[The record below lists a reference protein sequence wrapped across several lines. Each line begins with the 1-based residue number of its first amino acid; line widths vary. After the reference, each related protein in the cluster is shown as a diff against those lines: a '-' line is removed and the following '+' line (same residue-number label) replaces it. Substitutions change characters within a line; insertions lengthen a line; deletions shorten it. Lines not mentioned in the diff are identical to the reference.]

1 MANTF
6 KLEVVTP
13 QRRLLS
19 LEVEEMKAPG
29 QEGEFGVL
37 AGHTP
42 FLTVL
47 KPGEIVYKAGAETG
61 VLAVSRGY
69 AEVLPEKTTVL
80 VDYALPE
87 SEIDADKAKADAQ
100 AAEDALKAMTQEDP
114 SYQLTLDKLEYA
126 NARLRVK
133 EGLKG

>member
-47 KPGEIVYKAGAETG
+47 KPGEIVYKSGAETG

-114 SYQLTLDKLEYA
+114 AYQMTLDRLEYA

>member
-47 KPGEIVYKAGAETG
+47 KPGEIVYKSGAETG

>member
-1 MANTF
+1 
-6 KLEVVTP
+6 
-13 QRRLLS
+13 
-19 LEVEEMKAPG
+19 MKAPG

-47 KPGEIVYKAGAETG
+47 KPGEIVYKSGAETG

-87 SEIDADKAKADAQ
+87 AEIDTDKAKADAQ
-100 AAEDALKAMTQEDP
+100 AAEEALKAMTQADP
-114 SYQLTLDKLEYA
+114 AYQLTLDKLEYA